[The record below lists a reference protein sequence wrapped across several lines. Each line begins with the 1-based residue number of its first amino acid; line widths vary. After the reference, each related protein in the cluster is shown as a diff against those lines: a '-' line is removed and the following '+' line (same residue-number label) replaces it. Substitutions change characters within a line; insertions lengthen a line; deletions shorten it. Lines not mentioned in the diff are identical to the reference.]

1 MEEIWK
7 DVPEELAR
15 IIRDAMECEDAEL
28 TICAEGADVVLETV
42 GELCFSYR
50 LHLTDAA
57 GLPEEV
63 GDGWLAYCKELSRE
77 ESGYRLSGYCHSPD
91 WEEEQEFVLD
101 FQGFSAEAESVC
113 PELGPNSFRPWLQL
127 GSWAAGLVRKARIVP
142 QLLNEGEKAILPLMQ
157 EIYDLFWLHI
167 TDSFG
172 KDFHLLRGRFTPELN
187 RELDRLLSTKGNWKR
202 YVKAEERFRGKL
214 ERLENLTIW
223 QSIRDAFVATQEAA
237 PHASKLP
244 GETIRRI
251 EQQLHGSG
259 YTGHYPDFIKTGE
272 IRGLRV
278 AKSHEMPYFVAR
290 EKHVVS
296 YIHCRECLYNG
307 ELVGME
313 FLCGTELVKNG
324 EKPSGIDAC
333 RFRSKGRTFWRSVQ
347 WHMVDE
353 PYQSV
358 RIASKKAE
366 LRSLRWSDRPKS
378 ERKEFWLLFFLTF
391 VFGGGAFAVFMT
403 LGMAAVSMLIAV
415 LVGGWSAV
423 PKIFG
428 EVVPWLQL
436 FLFCW
441 LGFGGTMGILEAVAF
456 WNE

>member
-1 MEEIWK
+1 MEEILK

-15 IIRDAMECEDAEL
+15 IIRDTMECEDAEL

-50 LHLTDAA
+50 LRLTDAT

-63 GDGWLAYCKELSRE
+63 GNGWLAYCKELSRE
-77 ESGYRLSGYCHSPD
+77 ESGYRLSGFCHSPD

-101 FQGFSAEAESVC
+101 FQGFSAETESVC
-113 PELGPNSFRPWLQL
+113 PELGPNFFRPWIQL

-157 EIYDLFWLHI
+157 EIYDLLWLHKPE
-167 TDSFG
+167 SSG
-172 KDFHLLRGRFTPELN
+172 KDFHLLRARFTPELN

-214 ERLENLTIW
+214 ESLENLSIW
-223 QSIRDAFVATQEAA
+223 QSIRDAFAATQEAA

-244 GETIRRI
+244 GETISRI
-251 EQQLHGSG
+251 EQQLHGYG
-259 YTGHYPDFIKTGE
+259 YTGHYPDFVKTGE

-278 AKSHEMPYFVAR
+278 AKSHEMPYFVFR
-290 EKHVVS
+290 EKCAVS
-296 YIHCRECLYNG
+296 YIHCLECLYNG
-307 ELVGME
+307 ELVGVE

-324 EKPSGIDAC
+324 EKSRGIDAC
-333 RFRSKGRTFWRSVQ
+333 RFRSKGRTYWRSVQ
-347 WHMVDE
+347 WDMEGELD
-353 PYQSV
+353 QRL

-391 VFGGGAFAVFMT
+391 VFGGGVFAVFMT
-403 LGMAAVSMLIAV
+403 LGMAAVSMLIAA
-415 LVGGWSAV
+415 LVGGWSAI

-428 EVVPWLQL
+428 EVVPWLQV